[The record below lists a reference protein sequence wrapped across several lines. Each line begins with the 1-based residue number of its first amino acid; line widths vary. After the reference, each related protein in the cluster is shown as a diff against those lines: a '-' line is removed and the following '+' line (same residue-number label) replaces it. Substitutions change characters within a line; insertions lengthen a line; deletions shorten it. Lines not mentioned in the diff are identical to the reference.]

1 MGYELAH
8 LLADETK
15 IQAIINFFESL
26 DKKLVTGELL
36 IQELERCNLSW
47 EEAEAVV
54 YVLMDEGHFEVEKAG
69 KRIESYLFAVQPTIQ
84 DYLSVQK
91 EGVKV
96 VQGIAVPSL
105 DVDHEL
111 LVTYPND
118 KKFARIDDLKL
129 LFPNLK
135 RLIRSAEK
143 ELLIINPFFDA
154 AGIERIINDLL
165 VAASDGVKTKIV
177 VREYGQHET
186 LTECVDS
193 IIDNFVSNGSARRL
207 QVRDYYKKR
216 DHQIYAIHSKIIIAD
231 STKCYIGSANLTM
244 SSFYSNLELG
254 VLLKGR
260 SVRLVRSLFENL
272 WKISTPVFPVGG

>member
-8 LLADETK
+8 LLASETK
-15 IQAIINFFESL
+15 IQALIDLFRPL
-26 DKKLVTGELL
+26 DQKVVTGAQL
-36 IQELERCNLSW
+36 IQQLERCDLSW

-69 KRIESYLFAVQPTIQ
+69 KRIGSYIFAVQPTIQ
-84 DYLSVQK
+84 LYLLAQK
-91 EGVKV
+91 AGVKV
-96 VQGIAVPSL
+96 VKGVATPSAAE
-105 DVDHEL
+105 DHEL

-118 KKFARIDDLKL
+118 KKFVRIDELRL

-165 VAASDGVKTKIV
+165 GAASSGVKTKIV

-186 LTECVDS
+186 LTECVDT
-193 IIDNFVSNGSARRL
+193 IIDNFISNGSARLL
-207 QVRDYYKKR
+207 QVRDYYKKL

-231 STKCYIGSANLTM
+231 SAKCYVGSANLTM

-260 SVRLVRSLFENL
+260 TVRPVRSLFENL
-272 WKISTPVFPVGG
+272 WKISTPIFPAGG

>member
-8 LLADETK
+8 LLASETK
-15 IQAIINFFESL
+15 IQALIDLFRSL
-26 DKKLVTGELL
+26 EQKVVTGAQL
-36 IQELERCNLSW
+36 IKQLERCDLSW

-69 KRIESYLFAVQPTIQ
+69 KRIESYIFVVQSTIRP
-84 DYLSVQK
+84 YLLAQK
-91 EGVKV
+91 AGVKV
-96 VQGIAVPSL
+96 VEGAATPSAAE
-105 DVDHEL
+105 DHEL

-118 KKFARIDDLKL
+118 KKFVRIDDLRL

-154 AGIERIINDLL
+154 AGIERIIDDLL
-165 VAASDGVKTKIV
+165 AAASSGVKTKIV

-186 LTECVDS
+186 LTECVDT
-193 IIDNFVSNGSARRL
+193 IIDNFVSNGSARLL
-207 QVRDYYKKR
+207 QVRDYYKKL
-216 DHQIYAIHSKIIIAD
+216 DHQIYAIHSKIIVAD
-231 STKCYIGSANLTM
+231 SAKCYVGSANLTM

-260 SVRLVRSLFENL
+260 TVRPVRSLFENL
-272 WKISTPVFPVGG
+272 WKISTPVFPAGG

>member
-8 LLADETK
+8 LLADETQ
-15 IQAIINFFESL
+15 IQAIINFFGSL
-26 DKKLVTGELL
+26 DEKLVTGELL
-36 IQELERCNLSW
+36 IQALEGCNLSW
-47 EEAEAVV
+47 EEAEAVI
-54 YVLMDEGHFEVEKAG
+54 YVLMDEGHFEVKKAG
-69 KRIESYLFAVQPTIQ
+69 KRIESYMFAVQPTIR
-84 DYLSVQK
+84 DYLSAQK
-91 EGVKV
+91 AAAKV
-96 VQGIAVPSL
+96 VQGTAVPSVE
-105 DVDHEL
+105 VDHEL

-118 KKFARIDDLKL
+118 KKFVRIDDLKL

-186 LTECVDS
+186 LTACVDT
-193 IIDNFVSNGSARRL
+193 IIDNFVSNGSARLL
-207 QVRDYYKKR
+207 QVRDYYKKL

-231 STKCYIGSANLTM
+231 SAKCYVGSANLTM
-244 SSFYSNLELG
+244 SSFYTNLELG

-260 SVRLVRSLFENL
+260 TVKPVKSLFENL
-272 WKISTPVFPVGG
+272 WKISTPVFPSGG

>member
-8 LLADETK
+8 LLASETK
-15 IQAIINFFESL
+15 IQALIDLFGSL
-26 DKKLVTGELL
+26 DQKLVTGAQL
-36 IQELERCNLSW
+36 IQQLERCNLSW

-69 KRIESYLFAVQPTIQ
+69 KRLESYIFVVQRTIQ
-84 DYLSVQK
+84 PYLLAQK
-91 EGVKV
+91 AGVKV
-96 VQGIAVPSL
+96 VEVTATPSAAK
-105 DVDHEL
+105 DHEL

-118 KKFARIDDLKL
+118 KKFARIDDLRL

-154 AGIERIINDLL
+154 AGIERIIDDLL
-165 VAASDGVKTKIV
+165 AAASSGVKTKIV
-177 VREYGQHET
+177 VREYGQQET
-186 LTECVDS
+186 LTECVDT
-193 IIDNFVSNGSARRL
+193 IIDNFVSNGSARLL
-207 QVRDYYKKR
+207 QVRDYYKKL

-231 STKCYIGSANLTM
+231 SAKCYVGSANLTM

-260 SVRLVRSLFENL
+260 TVRPVRSLFENL
-272 WKISTPVFPVGG
+272 WKISTPVFPTGG